1 MKNLI
6 FVLVFLI
13 SFSELHSQS
22 KEFTI
27 GYTGCYPID
36 GDLSATS
43 ATNWSWYNELN
54 VNLWQGW
61 GIGEVS
67 KHGFVFDSLYNHNL
81 KGYFQPDTLNQHAFG
96 KVNIHQAESN
106 TQSSF
111 KYNYHSNFGSDV
123 TETFMGETVTA
134 RFFDAANYPIG
145 EAGNP
150 VTVLS
155 NLNENRVQIY
165 SGLVLDPRMQC
176 FWDNVS
182 GQHKNSWYVKPR
194 MRINTSDAF
203 GPVKNVVKIIVRAY
217 NGEIVFETP
226 INTHQFRYNSTLYDG
241 RYLEDYINYVINIK
255 ADSIN
260 RGFPNVPHAW
270 MDTSLAATDNHVDFE
285 IQWYGEVNVWIDYV
299 KIMDEPAYNLFSPN
313 PFIRNRIK
321 GQLQKMMNRQTGNT
335 IRGFFTE
342 EIEYSNLTCLQF
354 LQDSILPQVISNP
367 YIKINC
373 LINPWSYARP
383 ASIAV

>member
-1 MKNLI
+1 MKNVI

-27 GYTGCYPID
+27 GFTGCYPID
-36 GDLSATS
+36 GNLDSTK

-96 KVNIHQAESN
+96 KVNIHQTESN

-111 KYNYHSNFGSDV
+111 KYNYHSNYGSDV

-165 SGLVLDPRMQC
+165 SGLVLDPKMQC
-176 FWDNVS
+176 FWDDVT

-194 MRINTSDAF
+194 MRISTFDAF

-217 NGEIVFETP
+217 NGDIILQQDIT
-226 INTHQFRYNSTLYDG
+226 TALFRNGNNSYNGNYI
-241 RYLEDYINYVINIK
+241 EDFFTNGITVGGDTS
-255 ADSIN
+255 AFGIN
-260 RGFPNVPHAW
+260 RGFPSGSKAW
-270 MDTSLAATDNHVDFE
+270 MDTSKAADSNHVDFE
-285 IQWYGEVNVWIDYV
+285 IHWFGEVSVWIDYV
-299 KIMDEPAYNLFSPN
+299 KIMDEPAYKLFNPN
-313 PFIRNRIK
+313 FDDRDRIK
-321 GQLQKMMNRQTGNT
+321 GQIQKMMNRQTGNT

-342 EIEYSNLTCLQF
+342 EIEYSNLTCLQLF
-354 LQDSILPQVISNP
+354 
-367 YIKINC
+367 
-373 LINPWSYARP
+373 
-383 ASIAV
+383 